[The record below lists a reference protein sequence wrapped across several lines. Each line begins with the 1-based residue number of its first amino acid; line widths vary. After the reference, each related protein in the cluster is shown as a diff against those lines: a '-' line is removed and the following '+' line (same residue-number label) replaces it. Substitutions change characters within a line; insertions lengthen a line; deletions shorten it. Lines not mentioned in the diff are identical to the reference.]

1 MVPRL
6 ILFFLLFQLIA
17 LPVQASPL
25 LPQNAENLFIFS
37 EDRVITGVSNQQ
49 DYYFQVGQSR
59 KVMPES
65 YIDLF
70 FSHSSTLL
78 PDRSTITVL
87 VDDVPL
93 SSQYLDQTNMSKTH
107 WRLDLSHLGFKP
119 GFHKLSIKSRM
130 EVSGNLCQD
139 QNNEA
144 NWMIIHKE
152 SHVHLK
158 LSQMFEKADLAWYPS
173 PFFEKASTQP
183 LQTLFVL
190 PDHPTEKEIQAL
202 ARITQYFS
210 QQAAGANQMFS
221 AFRESDVEMDALGNS
236 HIVMLGERGSWK
248 EIGKIAGVQDGISL
262 IESPWN
268 SAKFILYV
276 TGSPQVIE
284 NASILL
290 SDTDLIPQLSGHY
303 LDVPE
308 QLEKKNATHP
318 DNLKNRLSIGSLG
331 YGDLVIESVSVG
343 SAMINY
349 TLPQEVEVTQNGK
362 LTLEYR
368 HSKTLN
374 FAQSLM
380 VVHVNDVPVAS
391 QYLTEESSEAG
402 VMNVTIPKEMLQA
415 GFVNVEVAFQF
426 TSSTE
431 ACTGNTQIGNWAV
444 VSKDSFFSI
453 DHQYKQ
459 AADLKSL
466 PYPFMNQNGW
476 KDTVFVLPSQPQ
488 SEELS
493 LFYNVLGV
501 YGRNSFANDPIQV
514 VLGESNQQEVS
525 NHHAVYVGLTH
536 RLPLKEGLDSQLP
549 IRFHGSKI
557 KADHPD
563 VQLLESLEDQVGIVA
578 LAPSDNDQYRVFIAG
593 TDQPSLK
600 RLQEA
605 FIDRNVYQ
613 KFQGQLVLIDR
624 SRNVHAFLT
633 QPAEPPTTKLDELK
647 EWASHERSEM
657 STRLGFIAVFLIILA
672 ATSFLLWKTRR
683 KG

>member
-1 MVPRL
+1 MPRVLLCL
-6 ILFFLLFQLIA
+6 IVFLLSP
-17 LPVQASPL
+17 LPVLANTL
-25 LPQNAENLFIFS
+25 MPQNAENLFIFA

-49 DYYFQVGQSR
+49 DYYFEVGQSK
-59 KVMPES
+59 KVMPGS

-70 FSHSSTLL
+70 FSHSSTLI

-87 VDDVPL
+87 LDDVPL
-93 SSQYLDQTNMSKTH
+93 SSQYLNEKNTNKTY
-107 WRLDLSHLGFKP
+107 WRLDLSKREFKP
-119 GFHKLSIKSRM
+119 GFHKLSIKTRM

-158 LSQMFEKADLAWYPS
+158 MSPMFEQADLAWYPS

-183 LQTLFVL
+183 LQTLFIL
-190 PDHPTEKEIQAL
+190 PDQPTAKEIQAL

-210 QQAAGANQMFS
+210 QQATGANLTFS
-221 AFRESDVEMDALGNS
+221 VVRESDVKMDALSHS
-236 HIVMLGERGSWK
+236 HIVMLGERNHWK
-248 EIGKIAGVQDGISL
+248 KSGKIAGVQDGINL
-262 IESPWN
+262 IPSPWN
-268 SAKFILYV
+268 AAKFILYV

-290 SDTDLIPQLSGHY
+290 SDSDFIPQLSGRFF
-303 LDVPE
+303 DVPE
-308 QLEKKNATHP
+308 QLEKKDKTHP
-318 DNLKNRLSIGSLG
+318 DSVQNRLSIGSLG
-331 YGDLVIESVSVG
+331 YGDLVIEGVAVG
-343 SAMINY
+343 SAIIHY

-362 LTLEYR
+362 LALQYR

-380 VVHVNDVPVAS
+380 VVRVNDVPVAS

-402 VMNVTIPKEMLQA
+402 VMDVTIPKEMIQT
-415 GFVNVEVAFQF
+415 GVVKVEVSFQF

-453 DHQYKQ
+453 DHHYKQ
-459 AADLKSL
+459 GADLKSL

-476 KDTVFVLPSQPQ
+476 NDTVFVLPTQPQ

-501 YGRNSFANDPIQV
+501 YGKNSFSHDPIRV
-514 VLGESNQQEVS
+514 VLGDSQENS
-525 NHHAVYVGLTH
+525 KHHSVYVGLTH
-536 RLPLKEGLDSQLP
+536 RLPVKDELP
-549 IRFHGSKI
+549 IRFQGTKVQSNQE
-557 KADHPD
+557 D
-563 VQLLESLEDQVGIVA
+563 VQLLESLEEQVGIVA
-578 LAPSDNDQYRVFIAG
+578 MAPSDNEKYTLFIAG
-593 TDQPSLK
+593 TDQHSLQ

-605 FIDRNVYQ
+605 FIDRNAYQ
-613 KFQGQLVLIDR
+613 KFQGQLVLVDR
-624 SRNVHAFLT
+624 FRDVHAFLT
-633 QPAEPPTTKLDELK
+633 QPAQPEKTKLDELK
-647 EWASHERSEM
+647 EWASQERSEM
-657 STRLGFIAVFLIILA
+657 STRLGFIAVFLLILTA
-672 ATSFLLWKTRR
+672 ISLLLWKTRR
-683 KG
+683 KEKS